1 MSPKILAQAGISL
14 ADIYDVQGSIVGVE
28 QLQSQEVSLVH
39 EMGATIFSERLTG
52 TVGRITSGNLLQTV
66 TFGFTLTPPD
76 GIYRILGVSV
86 FTDVA
91 ARMANVSLLLRA
103 SQSER
108 EMPLFVWDSGNDL
121 ESLMVID
128 DDGTVATH
136 IALIQ
141 TSPQPGIPSL
151 GIGTGQRATVGDL
164 IRLRGITATFG
175 AGNVVV
181 TAIVYFA
188 FPRTTS
194 ISSFGVPIP
203 AW

>member
-1 MSPKILAQAGISL
+1 MPKILAQAGISL
-14 ADIYDVQGSIVGVE
+14 ADIYDIAGSIVGVE

-52 TVGRITSGNLLQTV
+52 TIGRITSGALLQNV

-76 GIYRILGVSV
+76 GIYRILGISV

-91 ARMANVSLLLRA
+91 ARMVRTSLLLRA
-103 SQSER
+103 PTNQR
-108 EMPLFVWDSGNDL
+108 EMPIFVWDSTNDL
-121 ESLMVID
+121 ESAMTID
-128 DDGTVATH
+128 DDGTVSDVT
-136 IALIQ
+136 ALIQ
-141 TSPQPGIPSL
+141 TAPQPGIPSL
-151 GIGTGQRATVGDL
+151 GIGVGQRATVGEL
-164 IRLRGITATFG
+164 IRLRGRTSGFG
-175 AGNVVV
+175 AGDVTV

-188 FPRTTS
+188 FPTTTS